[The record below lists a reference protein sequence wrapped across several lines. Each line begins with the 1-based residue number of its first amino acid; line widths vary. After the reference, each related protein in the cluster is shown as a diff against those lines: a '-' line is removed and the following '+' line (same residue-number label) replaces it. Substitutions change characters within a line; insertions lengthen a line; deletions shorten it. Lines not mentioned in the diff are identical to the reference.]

1 MIDPQ
6 EISGRLHLKARR
18 FNPFNGV
25 IPPSIPM
32 RDSMSDKMT
41 VQDYIRQQPLV
52 IAEAIAT
59 AAKSFE
65 SWRARTPGF
74 LVGSGSSFNAL
85 TAAAATTSASIHQ
98 SLRVSGPANFLK
110 ELEQGAALDRDGF
123 VVILSQS
130 GASATSVAAAQMA
143 ATRGCNVLVITC
155 EPASPIAQLPLARI
169 VLPIG
174 GEPIGPKT
182 KGFTATLAGALA
194 LLAHADSRPL
204 PGFNSAAFETLIA
217 KSDAMAERLARAL
230 DDLDYL
236 VVAGSGRFFGI
247 ALEASLKVAEIAGV
261 ATAAFDM
268 EELLHGRLHAVG
280 PRSLVLLIIG
290 SDMEREIAEV
300 AARAMARRGVR
311 ALLLNLSGR
320 STPDDWIKL
329 EPDEHRILDV
339 LSAIVPFQWLAVH
352 LAIRRGRQPETMR
365 YPGLSADLAIKVK
378 AS

>member
-1 MIDPQ
+1 
-6 EISGRLHLKARR
+6 
-18 FNPFNGV
+18 
-25 IPPSIPM
+25 M

-85 TAAAATTSASIHQ
+85 TAAAVTTSASIHQ

-204 PGFNSAAFETLIA
+204 PE
-217 KSDAMAERLARAL
+217 LA
-230 DDLDYL
+230 
-236 VVAGSGRFFGI
+236 
-247 ALEASLKVAEIAGV
+247 
-261 ATAAFDM
+261 
-268 EELLHGRLHAVG
+268 
-280 PRSLVLLIIG
+280 
-290 SDMEREIAEV
+290 
-300 AARAMARRGVR
+300 
-311 ALLLNLSGR
+311 
-320 STPDDWIKL
+320 
-329 EPDEHRILDV
+329 
-339 LSAIVPFQWLAVH
+339 
-352 LAIRRGRQPETMR
+352 
-365 YPGLSADLAIKVK
+365 
-378 AS
+378 

>member
-329 EPDEHRILDV
+329 EPDKHRILDV

-352 LAIRRGRQPETMR
+352 LAIRRGMQPETMR